1 MIGASARRRVLPAVA
16 ALGILLRCAAAIA
29 QEAEE
34 RVVPNWVPSVGFG
47 FGIQSREI
55 NGNIDAILFTNQTG
69 QPPSV
74 TIPCQT
80 QNPPHNPN
88 LPPFVGFCDLGGAE
102 NRASDGA
109 AFDLSGQILGPPWK
123 SAPWKLRP
131 RPFVHGGFAFEY
143 DSRTIVEVGISPSSF
158 ENAALEPL
166 AHTRLR
172 ANPNWIGYAGG
183 GVALQL
189 PIEFT
194 PVFLKLGAVY
204 TEEQLDAVGTVDRG
218 IAGTQCPNPLIP
230 CIDTLSNDRTDALK
244 IHGIGPSIGIEA
256 EVWRFGPIALQAVAD
271 LLVSFPLSG
280 DKTSFDLDQPSQP
293 GDPPSCVTNPTA
305 APCVSPAHF
314 DFKADNPSFFG
325 VASLRFGWVGY

>member
-1 MIGASARRRVLPAVA
+1 MIGASTRRRVLPAVA
-16 ALGILLRCAAAIA
+16 ALGILLRCAASIA
-29 QEAEE
+29 QETEE

-80 QNPPHNPN
+80 QTLSMPPP
-88 LPPFVGFCDLGGAE
+88 LPPFVGFCNLGGAA

-143 DSRTIVEVGISPSSF
+143 DSRTIVEVGINPSSF
-158 ENAALEPL
+158 QNAALEPL

-172 ANPNWIGYAGG
+172 ANPNWIGFAGG

-194 PVFLKLGAVY
+194 PVFLKLGAVF
-204 TEEQLDAVGTVDRG
+204 TEEQLDAVGTIDRG
-218 IAGTQCPNPLIP
+218 GNDVNNKLFTV
-230 CIDTLSNDRTDALK
+230 SNDRTEALK
-244 IHGIGPSIGIEA
+244 IPGVGPSVGVEA
-256 EVWRFGPIALQAVAD
+256 EVWRFGPIALQFVAD
-271 LLVSFPLSG
+271 LLVSFPLSD
-280 DKTSFDLDQPSQP
+280 DKTSFDLDQPVFP

-305 APCVSPAHF
+305 VPCVNPGHF